1 MESQQSE
8 SREEIPLL
16 FYCPSEED
24 SEGKGIETFL
34 KEPKAM
40 ESYAG
45 IVLKIR
51 DQLKEVF
58 GIQEYIWLNK
68 EFKADYGFDSI
79 DIVELIIWAEEGF

>member
-1 MESQQSE
+1 
-8 SREEIPLL
+8 
-16 FYCPSEED
+16 
-24 SEGKGIETFL
+24 
-34 KEPKAM
+34 M